1 MILKSFSKINLS
13 LKVNRK
19 LKNGR
24 LHEIQ
29 SYFCLVN
36 LCDDI
41 KIKKIKDK
49 KDIIKFRGKFS
60 KYIKKSSN
68 SVIDVLN
75 ILRERNLISSYYSV
89 SINKKIPVFGG
100 MGGGTSNA
108 IYLVKHLTRNKID
121 KNLLKVLSKRI
132 GSDVRIFLYQQ
143 GFISNLKK
151 IYSFQK
157 KHSLYFLL
165 VYPTI
170 KCSTKYIYSKV
181 RKFSQKSDFSFKKIE
196 VKNKFIKLLIGEN
209 NNLQSIVENKYPTI
223 KRLIIEIRQRKG
235 CYFSRMTGSGSVCY
249 GVFKSKKSAK
259 AALNIIKVKYPKYS
273 SWVAKTI

>member
-19 LKNGR
+19 LKNSR

-36 LCDDI
+36 LYDDI
-41 KIKKIKDK
+41 KIKKIKDQ
-49 KDIIKFRGKFS
+49 KDIIRFRGKFS

-196 VKNKFIKLLIGEN
+196 VKNKFIKLLINEN

>member
-19 LKNGR
+19 LKNSR

-36 LCDDI
+36 LYDDI
-41 KIKKIKDK
+41 KIKKIKDQ
-49 KDIIKFRGKFS
+49 KDIIRFRGKFS

-121 KNLLKVLSKRI
+121 KNLLKVLSKTI

-151 IYSFQK
+151 IYSFHK

>member
-1 MILKSFSKINLS
+1 MMLKSFSKINLS

-19 LKNGR
+19 LKNSR

-36 LCDDI
+36 LYDDI
-41 KIKKIKDK
+41 KIKKIKDQ

-60 KYIKKSSN
+60 KYIKRSSN

-75 ILRERNLISSYYSV
+75 ILRERNLISGYYSI

-108 IYLVKHLTRNKID
+108 ICLVKHLTRKKID
-121 KNLLKVLSKRI
+121 KNLLKVLSKKI

-196 VKNKFIKLLIGEN
+196 DKNKFIKLLINEN

-249 GVFKSKKSAK
+249 GAFKSKKSAK

>member
-19 LKNGR
+19 LKSSR

-36 LCDDI
+36 LYDDI
-41 KIKKIKDK
+41 KIKKIKDQ

-60 KYIKKSSN
+60 KYIKRSSN

-75 ILRERNLISSYYSV
+75 ILRERNLISGYYSI

-108 IYLVKHLTRNKID
+108 ICLVKYLTKNKIN
-121 KNLLKVLSKRI
+121 KNLLSILSEKI
-132 GSDVRIFLYQQ
+132 GSDVKLFLHKQ
-143 GFISNLKK
+143 GFLKNLKT
-151 IYSFQK
+151 INIFQR

-165 VYPTI
+165 VYPNI
-170 KCSTKYIYSKV
+170 KCSTQYIYSKV
-181 RKFSQKSDFSFKKIE
+181 RRFTSKSNFSYKKINSRE
-196 VKNKFIKLLIGEN
+196 KFIKHLLIEN
-209 NNLQSIVENKYPTI
+209 NSLQSIVENKYPAI
-223 KRLIIEIRQRKG
+223 RKLIIEIRQSKG

-249 GVFKSKKSAK
+249 GVFKSKKLAK
-259 AALNIIKVKYPKYS
+259 VALNIIKVKYPKYS

>member
-1 MILKSFSKINLS
+1 MIIKSFSKINLS

-19 LKNGR
+19 LKNNR

-29 SYFCLVN
+29 SYFCLVS
-36 LCDDI
+36 LRHDI
-41 KIKKIKDK
+41 KVKEIKDQ

-60 KYIKKSSN
+60 RYIKKSSN
-68 SVIDVLN
+68 SVIDVLK

-132 GSDVRIFLYQQ
+132 GSDIRIFLYQQ

-196 VKNKFIKLLIGEN
+196 DKNKFIKLLINEN